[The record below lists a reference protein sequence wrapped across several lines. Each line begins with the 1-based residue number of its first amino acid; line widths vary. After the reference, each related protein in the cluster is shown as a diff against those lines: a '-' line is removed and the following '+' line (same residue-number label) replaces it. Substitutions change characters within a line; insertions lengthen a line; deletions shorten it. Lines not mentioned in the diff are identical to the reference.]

1 MLIRTAEQDIKY
13 VLFTEEQIAG
23 RVSELAKELCA
34 RLEGKRPLMICV
46 LRGAS
51 FFFADL
57 CRKMT
62 MDLDMDFI
70 AVSSYGSG
78 ATSSGAV
85 RLLKDTRYDVEGRDL
100 VLVEDIIDS
109 GLTIQYLK
117 RLYAA
122 RNPASIT
129 TVSFLDKDTGKPG
142 KPGVDLCGY
151 TIANEFV
158 VGYGL
163 DYADHY
169 RNLPYIGVI
178 KPECYQ

>member
-1 MLIRTAEQDIKY
+1 MLIRTPEEDIQSI
-13 VLFTEEQIAG
+13 LFTEQQISA
-23 RVSELAKELCA
+23 RVEELAKDLCA
-34 RLEGKRPLMICV
+34 RMAGKRPLMICV

-57 CRKMT
+57 CRRMT
-62 MDLDMDFI
+62 MDMDMDFI

-78 ATSSGAV
+78 TSSSGAV

-109 GLTIQYLK
+109 GLTINYLK

-151 TIANEFV
+151 TIQNEFV

-169 RNLPYIGVI
+169 RNLPYIGII